1 MLDGETSIRIHGRSV
16 PIKARIG
23 QIYGFSA
30 HADYEG
36 VNRWLSSVENPP
48 QRTFCVHGEESGL
61 HAMKERLAARGWPA
75 HVSDDMEMVEL

>member
-1 MLDGETSIRIHGRSV
+1 M

-36 VNRWLSSVENPP
+36 IDRWLSSVEKPP
-48 QRTFCVHGEESGL
+48 ERTFGEDSGL
-61 HAMKERLAARGWPA
+61 HAMKHRLAARGWPV
-75 HVSDDMEMVEL
+75 HVPDHMEKVEL